1 MIFFNRRAQK
11 WTIFPMIILC
21 NVAITL
27 LFILNS
33 SSFGLPSSW
42 SSQFPILLIFN
53 FLLSVGIFF
62 IPLEESSSRG
72 IVISLIFIL
81 QLGCKYI
88 MTKPF
93 SEDIW
98 FEFFLIIIMMLEAIL
113 LLSTAEIL
121 ALTAAVIFSVVF
133 TNHNEVFWGIQ
144 MEERSLDMK
153 LSLMILSLMFSSLSI
168 IIKSAHNHL
177 LKDRENLGYQKK
189 IIQKLSTSN
198 SELQKYA
205 NMAEEKSMMN
215 ERLKLTR
222 EIHDTVGYTMTNL
235 LMMLEASTDLV
246 KSNPVKLEEL
256 LHQALGITKNG
267 HEEIRQSLRVLR
279 NTKIKEKNS
288 IESIRNLTGIFMEST
303 GVNVRVEFGNLP
315 WKLNKR
321 VDHIIYRFLQEAMTN
336 ALTHGDAKKIE
347 IQFWREE
354 SHIKI
359 NVEDD
364 GKGSLDI
371 EQGIGL
377 KGMTER
383 LSEVSGSLSYENT
396 SMGFSIRATI
406 PWSINE

>member
-1 MIFFNRRAQK
+1 MIV
-11 WTIFPMIILC
+11 LC
-21 NVAITL
+21 NAALLL

-42 SSQFPILLIFN
+42 NNQFLILLVFN
-53 FLLSVGIFF
+53 FFISACIFI
-62 IPLEESSSRG
+62 IPSKKSNSRG
-72 IVISLIFIL
+72 LVISLIFIL

-93 SEDIW
+93 SENIW
-98 FEFFLIIIMMLEAIL
+98 FEFFLILIMMLEGIL
-113 LLSTAEIL
+113 LLSVPEIL
-121 ALTAAVIFSVVF
+121 VLTTVIMFSIIF

-144 MEERSLDMK
+144 MEERRLDLK

-177 LKDRENLGYQKK
+177 LKDRENLGYQKN
-189 IIQKLSTSN
+189 IIQKLSASN
-198 SELQKYA
+198 SELQQYA

-235 LMMLEASTDLV
+235 QMMLEASTDLV
-246 KSNPVKLEEL
+246 KSNPVKLEQL
-256 LHQALGITKNG
+256 LIQALDITKNG

-279 NTKIKEKNS
+279 NTKLKEKNS

-321 VDHIIYRFLQEAMTN
+321 EDHIIYRFLQEAMTN

-354 SHIKI
+354 SQIKI

-383 LSEVSGSLSYENT
+383 LNEVSGSLSYENT
-396 SMGFSIRATI
+396 SMGFSIRAAI
-406 PWSINE
+406 PWSTNE